1 MWPDW
6 AKFLKFFAIHFLTQ
20 VAKMFHDFC
29 GLLKTSVSIE
39 KTTASTT
46 FWATFETIGSLLKFQ
61 HLVTLIATFSRS
73 AAGRSSTVRW
83 SARRSGSST
92 TARSGSFLAGF
103 TPMTSIRSTSRVSC
117 KLRFPFLSPIK
128 RFFNGPFRT
137 SSWLT
142 CFRSFQT
149 IFRIKTLDFSGSRTR
164 NVGVEGQHADH

>member
-1 MWPDW
+1 MTRLGQIFKVLCNTFSYTSGQNVSWLLRPF
-6 AKFLKFFAIHFLTQ
+6 KNISFYRKNYCVHHFLGNFWDNW
-20 VAKMFHDFC
+20 VAF
-29 GLLKTSVSIE
+29 
-39 KTTASTT
+39 
-46 FWATFETIGSLLKFQ
+46 KFK

-137 SSWLT
+137 SSSLVLSLL
-142 CFRSFQT
+142 F
-149 IFRIKTLDFSGSRTR
+149 
-164 NVGVEGQHADH
+164 